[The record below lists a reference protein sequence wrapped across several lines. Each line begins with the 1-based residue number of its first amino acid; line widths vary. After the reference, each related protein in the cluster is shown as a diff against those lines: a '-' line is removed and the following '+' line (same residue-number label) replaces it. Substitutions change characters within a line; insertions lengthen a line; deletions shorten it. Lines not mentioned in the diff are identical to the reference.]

1 MGINLL
7 KRRVKKATRLLAV
20 SFKANGETDDLS
32 FTTMVGHLMSVYV
45 HNNFFIKER
54 IGRK

>member
-32 FTTMVGHLMSVYV
+32 FTTMVGHLLSVYV